1 MFVTWPRYRRVT
13 WLCGWGP
20 LILSHHPAKFRV
32 HRPYGIEIMTFVISV
47 PIPIPIRGSNVE
59 VYKWPSS
66 VQLWLFKGVKSKS
79 SYRRSN
85 IWSEQTNAKDL
96 KTQCCYKK
104 EISYEAVKFDTDGVQ
119 IDKFSNFWLNFT
131 EFHIIF
137 FKILTE
143 VALKRN
149 FLQMKS
155 KEKMM
160 GNVCGGDQ
168 F

>member
-1 MFVTWPRYRRVT
+1 MFKYFKVVN
-13 WLCGWGP
+13 
-20 LILSHHPAKFRV
+20 
-32 HRPYGIEIMTFVISV
+32 EIVKS
-47 PIPIPIRGSNVE
+47 
-59 VYKWPSS
+59 
-66 VQLWLFKGVKSKS
+66 LFKIVKSKS
-79 SYRRSN
+79 SYRWSN
-85 IWSEQTNAKDL
+85 IWSEQTNTKDL
-96 KTQCCYKK
+96 KIQCCYKK
-104 EISYEAVKFDTDGVQ
+104 EISYEAVSSRKFDTDDVQ

-131 EFHIIF
+131 EFHIF
-137 FKILTE
+137 LKILTK

>member
-1 MFVTWPRYRRVT
+1 MIFNDIK
-13 WLCGWGP
+13 GFN
-20 LILSHHPAKFRV
+20 LIVKS
-32 HRPYGIEIMTFVISV
+32 
-47 PIPIPIRGSNVE
+47 
-59 VYKWPSS
+59 
-66 VQLWLFKGVKSKS
+66 LFKSKS

-85 IWSEQTNAKDL
+85 IWSEQTNTGL
-96 KTQCCYKK
+96 RTQCCYKK
-104 EISYEAVKFDTDGVQ
+104 EISYEAVSSRKFDTDDVQ